1 MICHLVAMFT
11 LLTTNTNGR
20 GLDTRPPEM
29 RRLKLFPLSADLPG
43 DVRTLDPVLG
53 SSERVPPIP
62 RLAALS
68 LNTLLQG
75 GI

>member
-11 LLTTNTNGR
+11 LLTTNTNSR

-29 RRLKLFPLSADLPG
+29 RRLKLFPLSADPG